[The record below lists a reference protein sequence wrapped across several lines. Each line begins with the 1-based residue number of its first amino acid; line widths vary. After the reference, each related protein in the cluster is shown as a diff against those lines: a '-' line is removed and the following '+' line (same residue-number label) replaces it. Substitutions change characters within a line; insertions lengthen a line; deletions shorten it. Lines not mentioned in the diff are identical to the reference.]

1 MNRKN
6 YMLRFALT
14 ILIIIVPLLAI
25 INIIVNALTIANEGY
40 SSNNL
45 IISVIIFLAGSLFAF
60 IAGLVIGAIT
70 YIIDKSDI
78 IEEKDNKI
86 TTGRLIINE
95 DHIYQIKARKFVFLY
110 AFTIY
115 TKHWKRLGL
124 LTYYFNNKEEL
135 INFINEYKFFIKYIR
150 KIDLNKLE
158 IK

>member
-1 MNRKN
+1 
-6 YMLRFALT
+6 MLRFALT

-45 IISVIIFLAGSLFAF
+45 IISATILLAGSLFVF
-60 IAGLVIGAIT
+60 IVGLVIGTIT

-95 DHIYQIKARKFVFLY
+95 DHIYQIKARRFIFLY

-115 TKHWKRLGL
+115 TKHWKMLGL

-135 INFINEYKFFIKYIR
+135 IDFINEYKFFIKYIR
-150 KIDLNKLE
+150 EIDLNKLE

>member
-45 IISVIIFLAGSLFAF
+45 ITSATILLAGSLFVF
-60 IAGLVIGAIT
+60 IVGLVIGTIT

-95 DHIYQIKARKFVFLY
+95 DHIYQIKARRFIFLY

-115 TKHWKRLGL
+115 TKHWKMLGL

-135 INFINEYKFFIKYIR
+135 IDFINEYKFFIKYIR
-150 KIDLNKLE
+150 EIDLNKLE

>member
-45 IISVIIFLAGSLFAF
+45 IISATILLAGSLFVF
-60 IAGLVIGAIT
+60 IVGLVIGTIT

-95 DHIYQIKARKFVFLY
+95 DHIYQIKARRFIFLY

-115 TKHWKRLGL
+115 TKHWKMLGL

-135 INFINEYKFFIKYIR
+135 IDFINEYKFFIKYIR
-150 KIDLNKLE
+150 EIDLNKLE